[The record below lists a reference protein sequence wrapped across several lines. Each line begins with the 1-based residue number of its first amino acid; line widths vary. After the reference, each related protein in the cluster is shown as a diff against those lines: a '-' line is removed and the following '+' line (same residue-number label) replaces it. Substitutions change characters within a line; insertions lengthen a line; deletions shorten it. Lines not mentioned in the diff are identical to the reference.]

1 MKLKLDENLGSV
13 RVVTLLRLAG
23 HDVATV
29 REQNLT
35 GTADVQLIDICRS
48 V

>member
-1 MKLKLDENLGSV
+1 MKLKLDENVDL
-13 RVVTLLRLAG
+13 RILPWLRLAG

-29 REQNLT
+29 PEQNK
-35 GTADVQLIDICRS
+35 VYPS